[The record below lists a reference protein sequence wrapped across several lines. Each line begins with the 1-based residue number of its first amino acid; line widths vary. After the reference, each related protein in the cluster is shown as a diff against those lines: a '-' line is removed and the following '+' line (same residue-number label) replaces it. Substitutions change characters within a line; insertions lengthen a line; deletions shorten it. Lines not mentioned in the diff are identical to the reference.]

1 MVFVKVGDRVK
12 HRLLGL
18 GTVLEVMPDSVNI
31 KFDALATARNIRKDY
46 SGISK
51 IGENHSEE
59 RNRS

>member
-1 MVFVKVGDRVK
+1 MYKTGDRVS
-12 HRLLGL
+12 HQLFGRGVVIA
-18 GTVLEVMPDSVNI
+18 VLPDSVKI
-31 KFDALATARNIRKDY
+31 KFDALATARNIRTDY

>member
-1 MVFVKVGDRVK
+1 MIFVKVGDRVK

-18 GTVLEVMPDSVNI
+18 GTVLEVMPDSVKI